1 MKNKILTI
9 SIIFILFSL
18 VFINNCFA
26 FSETININGNSYNCF
41 IPDIAYNTM
50 ITLEEYNNSNY
61 KFWANCG
68 DSQLHVYFFPKDMDI
83 KIWKSNTDGGFQ
95 SNYASIE
102 NFSCIY
108 YSIWENSGS
117 INTTDK
123 NRTDFASANGSYG
136 YYVNGSNHYFYTN
149 INIYNDNTC
158 TDFFFKAPVVMTPV
172 TLAGIMSKAGEQAT
186 AEMTKIILIV
196 IATTAGL
203 MVLLVGLKKGL
214 TVLMNGFR
222 H

>member
-9 SIIFILFSL
+9 SIIFILLSL

-41 IPDIAYNTM
+41 IPDKAYNTM

-108 YSIWENSGS
+108 YSILENSGS

-136 YYVNGSNHYFYTN
+136 YYLNGSNHYFYTN

-158 TDFFFKAPVVMTPV
+158 TDFFFKAPVTEI
-172 TLAGIMSKAGEQAT
+172 TLAQELEKIQV
-186 AEMTKIILIV
+186 AEIWKT
-196 IATTAGL
+196 L
-203 MVLLVGLKKGL
+203 MKNVVVSLVVFLVGLIAFLKAWAWLKTQL
-214 TVLMNGFR
+214 
-222 H
+222 HKA

>member
-9 SIIFILFSL
+9 SFIFILLSL

-26 FSETININGNSYNCF
+26 FSETININGTSYNCF
-41 IPDIAYNTM
+41 IPDKAYNTM

-95 SNYASIE
+95 SNYSSIE

-117 INTTDK
+117 IN
-123 NRTDFASANGSYG
+123 N
-136 YYVNGSNHYFYTN
+136 
-149 INIYNDNTC
+149 
-158 TDFFFKAPVVMTPV
+158 
-172 TLAGIMSKAGEQAT
+172 
-186 AEMTKIILIV
+186 
-196 IATTAGL
+196 
-203 MVLLVGLKKGL
+203 LL
-214 TVLMNGFR
+214 T
-222 H
+222 

>member
-9 SIIFILFSL
+9 SIIFILLSL

-41 IPDIAYNTM
+41 IPDKAYNTM

-61 KFWANCG
+61 KFLANCG

-83 KIWKSNTDGGFQ
+83 KIWKSNTVGGYQ

-158 TDFFFKAPVVMTPV
+158 TDFFFKAPVTVLVPV
-172 TLAGIMSKAGEQAT
+172 LEKM
-186 AEMTKIILIV
+186 EMKEPIV
-196 IATTAGL
+196 TTI
-203 MVLLVGLKKGL
+203 VGLAKLLIPLLICLIAFWKAWRL
-214 TVLMNGFR
+214 LSR
-222 H
+222 ILHKS